1 MTRDNVLPLLTARG
15 LGLRLD
21 GRWLFRNLGFSLL
34 PGEFLALTG
43 PSGVGKS
50 SLLSCLAGTRE
61 PTEGEIVRNF
71 QKDKGI
77 GIVFQDLL
85 LTDGAS
91 VLTNTLCGRLNRY
104 GFARTLWGF
113 PEQDRAD
120 AFNALQE
127 LGIANLAHKWAAETS
142 RGEQQRV
149 AIARALLQ
157 EPALFLADEPVASLD
172 SARAEAALNIFQR
185 EAREHGRPVFA
196 ALHDPRQ
203 VGQFADRE
211 LKLSANC
218 PEDWTLQTVSHHAL

>member
-1 MTRDNVLPLLTARG
+1 MTRDNALPLLTARG

-21 GRWLFRNLGFSLL
+21 GRWLFRNLDFSLL
-34 PGEFLALTG
+34 PHEFLALTG

-50 SLLSCLAGTRE
+50 SLLSCLAGTKE
-61 PTEGEIVRNF
+61 ATEGEVVRNF
-71 QKDKGI
+71 PKDKGI

-104 GFARTLWGF
+104 GFSRTLWGF
-113 PEQDRAD
+113 PEQDRVD
-120 AFNALQE
+120 AFNTLQE
-127 LGIANLAHKWAAETS
+127 LGIANLAQKWASETS

-172 SARAEAALNIFQR
+172 SARADAALSIFQR
-185 EAREHGRPVFA
+185 EARKHGRPVLA
-196 ALHDPRQ
+196 ALHETRQ

-211 LKLSANC
+211 LKLAANC
-218 PEDWTLQTVSHHAL
+218 SEDWTLQSVSRHEI

>member
-21 GRWLFRNLGFSLL
+21 GRWLFRNLDFSLL
-34 PGEFLALTG
+34 PHEFLALTG

-71 QKDKGI
+71 PTDKGI

-85 LTDGAS
+85 LADGAS

-113 PEQDRAD
+113 PEQDRTD
-120 AFNALQE
+120 AFNTLQE

-172 SARAEAALNIFQR
+172 FARADAALNIFQR

-218 PEDWTLQTVSHHAL
+218 PEDWTLQSVSRHAL

>member
-21 GRWLFRNLGFSLL
+21 GRWLFRNLDFSLL
-34 PGEFLALTG
+34 SGEFLALTG

-120 AFNALQE
+120 AFNTLQE

-172 SARAEAALNIFQR
+172 FARADAALSIFKR

>member
-21 GRWLFRNLGFSLL
+21 GRWLFRNLDFSLL
-34 PGEFLALTG
+34 PHEFLALTG

-61 PTEGEIVRNF
+61 PTEGEIFRNF
-71 QKDKGI
+71 PKDKGI

-113 PEQDRAD
+113 PEQDRSD
-120 AFNALQE
+120 AFNTLQE
-127 LGIANLAHKWAAETS
+127 LGIANLAHKWASETS

-172 SARAEAALNIFQR
+172 SARADAALTIFQR
-185 EAREHGRPVFA
+185 EARKQGRPVFA
-196 ALHDPRQ
+196 ALHETRQ
-203 VGQFADRE
+203 VRQFADRE
-211 LKLSANC
+211 LKLSAKC
-218 PEDWTLQTVSHHAL
+218 PEDWTLQSVSRHAI

>member
-21 GRWLFRNLGFSLL
+21 GRWLFRNLDFSLL
-34 PGEFLALTG
+34 PNEFLALTG

-50 SLLSCLAGTRE
+50 SLLSCLAGTKE
-61 PTEGEIVRNF
+61 PTEGEVVRNF
-71 QKDKGI
+71 SKDKGI

-91 VLTNTLCGRLNRY
+91 VLTNTICGRLNRY

-113 PEQDRAD
+113 PEQDRSD
-120 AFNALQE
+120 AFNTLQE
-127 LGIANLAHKWAAETS
+127 LDIANLAHKWASETS

-172 SARAEAALNIFQR
+172 SARADAALSIFQR
-185 EAREHGRPVFA
+185 EARKHGRPVFA
-196 ALHDPRQ
+196 ALHETRQ
-203 VGQFADRE
+203 VGQFADR
-211 LKLSANC
+211 
-218 PEDWTLQTVSHHAL
+218 

>member
-1 MTRDNVLPLLTARG
+1 MTRDNVLPLLKVRD

-21 GRWLFRNLGFSLL
+21 GRWLFRNLDFSLL
-34 PGEFLALTG
+34 PKEFLALTG

-61 PTEGEIVRNF
+61 PTEGEVVHNF
-71 QKDKGI
+71 TKDKGI

-91 VLTNTLCGRLNRY
+91 VLTNSLCGRLNRY

-113 PEQDRAD
+113 SEQDRAD
-120 AFNALQE
+120 AYNTLQE
-127 LGIANLAHKWAAETS
+127 LGIAGLAHKWAAETS

-157 EPALFLADEPVASLD
+157 EPALYLADEPVASLD
-172 SARAEAALNIFQR
+172 STRADVALSLFQR
-185 EAREHGRPVFA
+185 EARKHGRPVFA
-196 ALHDPRQ
+196 ALHDSRQ
-203 VGQFADRE
+203 VEQFADRE
-211 LKLSANC
+211 LKLAANC
-218 PEDWTLQTVSHHAL
+218 PGDWTLQSVPRHAL

>member
-21 GRWLFRNLGFSLL
+21 GRWLFRNLDFSLL
-34 PGEFLALTG
+34 PYEFLALTG

-50 SLLSCLAGTRE
+50 SLLSCLAGTKE
-61 PTEGEIVRNF
+61 PTEGEVVRNF
-71 QKDKGI
+71 PKDKGI

-113 PEQDRAD
+113 SEQDRAD
-120 AFNALQE
+120 AFNTLQE
-127 LGIANLAHKWAAETS
+127 LGIANLAHKWSAETS

-172 SARAEAALNIFQR
+172 CPRADAALNIFQR
-185 EAREHGRPVFA
+185 EARKHGRPVFA

-203 VGQFADRE
+203 VEQFADRE

-218 PEDWTLQTVSHHAL
+218 PEDWTLQSVSRHAI

>member
-1 MTRDNVLPLLTARG
+1 MTRDNVLHLLTARG

-21 GRWLFRNLGFSLL
+21 GRWLFRNLDFSLL
-34 PGEFLALTG
+34 PHEFLALTG

-61 PTEGEIVRNF
+61 PTEGEIVRDF
-71 QKDKGI
+71 PKDKGI

-113 PEQDRAD
+113 SAQDRAD
-120 AFNALQE
+120 AFNTLQE

-149 AIARALLQ
+149 AIARALATS
-157 EPALFLADEPVASLD
+157 PAIVLADEPTGNLD
-172 SARAEAALNIFQR
+172 ARNSNKVFDLLVQA
-185 EAREHGRPVFA
+185 AREEGSSVILVTHNPDLAGRT
-196 ALHDPRQ
+196 
-203 VGQFADRE
+203 DRCLTMLDGRFE
-211 LKLSANC
+211 
-218 PEDWTLQTVSHHAL
+218 E

>member
-21 GRWLFRNLGFSLL
+21 GRWLFRNLDFSLL
-34 PGEFLALTG
+34 PHEFLALTG

-50 SLLSCLAGTRE
+50 SLLSCLAGTKE
-61 PTEGEIVRNF
+61 ATEGEVVRNF
-71 QKDKGI
+71 PKDKGI

-113 PEQDRAD
+113 PEQDRID
-120 AFNALQE
+120 AFNTLQE
-127 LGIANLAHKWAAETS
+127 LGIGKLAHKWAAETS

-172 SARAEAALNIFQR
+172 SARADAALSIFQR
-185 EAREHGRPVFA
+185 EARKHGRPVFA

-203 VGQFADRE
+203 VEKFADRE
-211 LKLSANC
+211 LILSSNS
-218 PEDWTLQTVSHHAL
+218 PEDWTLQTVSRHVS